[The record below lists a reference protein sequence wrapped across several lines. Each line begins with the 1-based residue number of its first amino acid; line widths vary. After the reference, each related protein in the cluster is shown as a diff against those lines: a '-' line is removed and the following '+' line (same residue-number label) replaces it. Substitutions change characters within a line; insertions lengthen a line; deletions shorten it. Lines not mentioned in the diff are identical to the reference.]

1 MEMTSLDV
9 GSYGELCGRKFGNL
23 ERAPVLQ
30 MDLQTKLVK
39 ISGVKGA

>member
-1 MEMTSLDV
+1 MDV
-9 GSYGELCGRKFGNL
+9 GSYRELCGSKFGNL

-30 MDLQTKLVK
+30 MGLQTKLIR